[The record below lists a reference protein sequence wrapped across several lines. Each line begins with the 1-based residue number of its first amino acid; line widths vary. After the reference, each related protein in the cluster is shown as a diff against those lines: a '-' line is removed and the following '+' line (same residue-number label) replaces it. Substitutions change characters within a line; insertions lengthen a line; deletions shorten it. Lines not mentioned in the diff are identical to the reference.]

1 MQGAFEKALQLQDR
15 LAPLHDAMFV
25 EPSPAPV
32 KFAASV
38 LGLCSD
44 EVRLPL
50 VSASEDA
57 RTRIRRA
64 MQAAGLSGP

>member
-1 MQGAFEKALQLQDR
+1 MQGTFDAALKVQDQ
-15 LAPLHDAMFV
+15 LAPLHDALFV

-32 KFAASV
+32 KYAGSL

-50 VSASEDA
+50 VSATESA
-57 RTRIRRA
+57 RAKVREA
-64 MQAAGLSGP
+64 MGIAGLL